1 MSDAKALTE
10 IKRLAG
16 LDRVILTKHAR
27 DRMNDRGARR
37 GDVINALITATS
49 ATYEPERLNWR
60 VVGGADRDGEA
71 LCVIVDLE
79 ADVIVVTLF

>member
-1 MSDAKALTE
+1 MTE

-49 ATYEPERLNWR
+49 ATYQPERFNWR
-60 VVGGADRDGEA
+60 VDGGADRDGDA